1 MNKRS
6 KEIEDAISY
15 LDLYE
20 GYSPYQEAWRIVYD
34 YIEQLERSKQELL
47 NMKERIMDDGK

>member
-34 YIEQLERSKQELL
+34 YIEQLEQELL
-47 NMKERIMDDGK
+47 NMKERMMDDGK